1 MTEIPWL
8 EDEDY
13 RKAIWQLRMQLGGIF
28 DFLLVDEK
36 LPVRYVYGLG
46 AYIEGAVNECV
57 KL

>member
-1 MTEIPWL
+1 MTEIPWQEDL
-8 EDEDY
+8 EY
-13 RKAIWQLRMQLGGIF
+13 RKTISQLRMQVGGIF

-36 LPVRYVYGLG
+36 IPVRYVYGLG

>member
-8 EDEDY
+8 EDEAY
-13 RKAIWQLRMQLGGIF
+13 RKAIGQLRMQLGGIF